1 MYIHIGQDTV
11 VRSSELLGFFY
22 IENTSVSNITREFL
36 NDSKKKVIYVSY
48 DMPKSFVVTA
58 DRIYI
63 SSVSAATLRKRLLN
77 N

>member
-11 VRSSELLGFFY
+11 VRSSELLGVFD